1 MLTIILLPITN
12 KKNLINS
19 ATICHSHG
27 LTVTITKQYG
37 GTLVNFDWDL
47 INLEYK
53 QCRCVIHVGFD
64 IFLLPFYDNFWC
76 ILGANDGSI

>member
-1 MLTIILLPITN
+1 MTMLTIILLPITN

-37 GTLVNFDWDL
+37 GTLVNFD
-47 INLEYK
+47 
-53 QCRCVIHVGFD
+53 
-64 IFLLPFYDNFWC
+64 
-76 ILGANDGSI
+76 